1 MAGIIG
7 IVRSWGIIKSAVS
20 LAASEMKGKKAEENV
35 ERTQK
40 DLSMKIIA
48 FGSLF
53 TLLLVVLFFYFDV
66 MQGNILHTVVA
77 ILLVA
82 GISFLFTTVAANAIA
97 IVGTNPVSGMTLMTL
112 ILASV
117 IMVAVG
123 LKGATGYGGFTGNGW
138 RGLHCIVHGRRFHY
152 RPENRLLAG

>member
-1 MAGIIG
+1 M
-7 IVRSWGIIKSAVS
+7 
-20 LAASEMKGKKAEENV
+20 

-97 IVGTNPVSGMTLMTL
+97 IVGTS
-112 ILASV
+112 
-117 IMVAVG
+117 
-123 LKGATGYGGFTGNGW
+123 
-138 RGLHCIVHGRRFHY
+138 RY
-152 RPENRLLAG
+152 RA

>member
-1 MAGIIG
+1 
-7 IVRSWGIIKSAVS
+7 
-20 LAASEMKGKKAEENV
+20 
-35 ERTQK
+35 
-40 DLSMKIIA
+40 MKIIA

-97 IVGTNPVSGMTLMTL
+97 IVGTN
-112 ILASV
+112 
-117 IMVAVG
+117 
-123 LKGATGYGGFTGNGW
+123 
-138 RGLHCIVHGRRFHY
+138 RY
-152 RPENRLLAG
+152 RV